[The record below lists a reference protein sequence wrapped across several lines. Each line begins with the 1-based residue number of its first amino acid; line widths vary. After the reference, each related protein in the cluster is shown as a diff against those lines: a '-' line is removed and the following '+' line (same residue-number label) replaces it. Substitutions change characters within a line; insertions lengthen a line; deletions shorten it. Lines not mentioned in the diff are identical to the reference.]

1 MLRVGEDGDQNNL
14 FYTAGGSLAWN
25 NFFEKQFG
33 IVYKVQNLYTPW
45 LSHSTQSLT
54 LGENTCT
61 RILIAV
67 LSATRK

>member
-14 FYTAGGSLAWN
+14 FYIAGGSLAWN

-45 LSHSTQSLT
+45 LSRSTQSLT